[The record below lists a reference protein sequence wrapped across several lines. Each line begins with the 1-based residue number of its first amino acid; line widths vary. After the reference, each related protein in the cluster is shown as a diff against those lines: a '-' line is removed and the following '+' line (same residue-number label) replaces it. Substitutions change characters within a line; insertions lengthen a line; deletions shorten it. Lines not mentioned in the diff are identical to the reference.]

1 MPLEPPVSTGPDAPP
16 RRRLLPSTQTA
27 LLAMITDAA
36 PHPFT
41 PPADALVVSDARA
54 SADERVHVYAHM
66 YRTRIAEA
74 LESQFPRLARLLGRG
89 AFAELAAAYVT
100 DHPSRNPSL
109 RFIGTELAEWLE
121 RKQGSVGLSDLARLE
136 WARADVFDVVD
147 EPTLTVDA
155 LRAWPLDDFMRLP
168 VKLVAA
174 HRIVTADFAIS
185 DLWERIGAAAGGDSS
200 SVDDS
205 DGADCSQGCDHGDG
219 APVDAQPEPS
229 EDAAGESLL
238 VWRQGAA
245 VYHRVITDAERD
257 VLELAAAGTS
267 FGAICDA
274 LPSWRPTEEASAQA
288 FTWLWSWTTA
298 DLLVAAELGAT
309 ASAQDLRVDDLGRGL
324 RDHVE
329 PGQVG
334 GLEGAARV
342 VSGDRVRDGD

>member
-1 MPLEPPVSTGPDAPP
+1 MPLERPVSTGPDAPP

-36 PHPFT
+36 PHPLT
-41 PPADALVVSDARA
+41 PSADALVVSDARA

-74 LESQFPRLARLLGRG
+74 LESQFPRLARLFGAD
-89 AFAELAAAYVT
+89 AFAELAFAYVT

-109 RFIGTELAEWLE
+109 RFIGTELPDWLE
-121 RKQGSVGLSDLARLE
+121 RKYGSLGLSDLARLE
-136 WARADVFDVVD
+136 WARSDVFDVVD

-174 HRIVTADFAIS
+174 HRLVTVDFAIS
-185 DLWERIGAAAGGDSS
+185 AFWDRIGATSDATVAPTSSGDSS
-200 SVDDS
+200 AEADA
-205 DGADCSQGCDHGDG
+205 DGCEHAHA
-219 APVDAQPEPS
+219 APVDAQVEAPEQ
-229 EDAAGESLL
+229 AAGESLL
-238 VWRQGAA
+238 VWRQGAV

-257 VLELAAAGTS
+257 VLELAAAGTT

-298 DLLVAAELGAT
+298 DLLVAATL
-309 ASAQDLRVDDLGRGL
+309 
-324 RDHVE
+324 
-329 PGQVG
+329 
-334 GLEGAARV
+334 
-342 VSGDRVRDGD
+342 

>member
-1 MPLEPPVSTGPDAPP
+1 MLLEPPISVGPDAAPA

-41 PPADALVVSDARA
+41 PSADALVVSDARA

-74 LESQFPRLARLLGRG
+74 LESQFPRLARLLGAD
-89 AFAELAAAYVT
+89 AFAELAFAYVT
-100 DHPSRNPSL
+100 DHPSRSPSL
-109 RFIGTELAEWLE
+109 RFIGTALPDWLE
-121 RKQGSVGLSDLARLE
+121 RKHGSPGLSDLARLE
-136 WARADVFDVVD
+136 WARSDVFDAVD

-174 HRIVTADFAIS
+174 HRIVTVDFAIS
-185 DLWERIGAAAGGDSS
+185 AFWERIGAAPE
-200 SVDDS
+200 
-205 DGADCSQGCDHGDG
+205 GALL
-219 APVDAQPEPS
+219 EPA
-229 EDAAGESLL
+229 EHAAGESLL
-238 VWRQGAA
+238 IWRQGAA
-245 VYHRVITDAERD
+245 VYHRVITNGERD
-257 VLELAAAGTS
+257 GLELAASGTT

-298 DLLVAAELGAT
+298 DLLTAAAP
-309 ASAQDLRVDDLGRGL
+309 R
-324 RDHVE
+324 
-329 PGQVG
+329 
-334 GLEGAARV
+334 
-342 VSGDRVRDGD
+342 

>member
-1 MPLEPPVSTGPDAPP
+1 MPLERSVPTGPDDRPRP
-16 RRRLLPSTQTA
+16 RRRRLPSTQTA

-41 PPADALVVSDARA
+41 PSADALVVSDARA

-74 LESQFPRLARLLGRG
+74 LESQFPRLARLLGAV
-89 AFAELAAAYVT
+89 AFAELALAYVA

-109 RFIGTELAEWLE
+109 RFIGNELPDWLE
-121 RKQGSVGLSDLARLE
+121 RKHGSIGLSDLARVE
-136 WARADVFDVVD
+136 WARSDVFDVVD

-174 HRIVTADFAIS
+174 HRMVTVDFAIS
-185 DLWERIGAAAGGDSS
+185 AFWDQIGAAPGGALSS
-200 SVDDS
+200 LDDS
-205 DGADCSQGCDHGDG
+205 DGGDCSQGCDHGET
-219 APVDAQPEPS
+219 APVDAQS
-229 EDAAGESLL
+229 EDGNPGRVPKPSCAGLRPAEPGCVHAPDPAELAAGESLL
-238 VWRQGAA
+238 VWRQGAE
-245 VYHRVITDAERD
+245 VYHRVITDAEHD
-257 VLELAAAGTS
+257 VLELAAAGTT

-298 DLLVAAELGAT
+298 DLLVAAAL
-309 ASAQDLRVDDLGRGL
+309 
-324 RDHVE
+324 
-329 PGQVG
+329 
-334 GLEGAARV
+334 
-342 VSGDRVRDGD
+342 